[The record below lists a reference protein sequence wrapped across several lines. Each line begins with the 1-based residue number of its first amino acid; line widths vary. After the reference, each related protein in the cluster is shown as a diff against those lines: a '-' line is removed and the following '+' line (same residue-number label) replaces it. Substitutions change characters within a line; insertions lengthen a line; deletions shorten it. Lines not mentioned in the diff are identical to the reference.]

1 MLRVPKALACLSCL
15 FCFEIQSF
23 SSKREKKETSLSV
36 NITVNPVPGMGWPP
50 LHFHFLCKKLEEVE
64 TKVNVSLFCCC
75 SSGFL
80 SRKLPGQSLL
90 SCFHKNGP
98 ITITQPVPMRG
109 SASEGEPL
117 LGCLEYYNVP
127 AWVHPQWGWIS
138 TCYLTLVSGSLSQLL
153 TSPLFLSTGHRVKT
167 YKLHGKERVSR
178 STFLKVEKAEI
189 KHTQQKVNKV
199 TAFN

>member
-15 FCFEIQSF
+15 FCFETQSF

-80 SRKLPGQSLL
+80 SRKLQVSHYFPVFIRMVPSPSHNLCPWEGVLLRENHYWGVLNITMCRPGCTHSGAGFLL
-90 SCFHKNGP
+90 VIWH
-98 ITITQPVPMRG
+98 
-109 SASEGEPL
+109 
-117 LGCLEYYNVP
+117 
-127 AWVHPQWGWIS
+127 
-138 TCYLTLVSGSLSQLL
+138 
-153 TSPLFLSTGHRVKT
+153 LFLGHLANCWHHLYSYQLGTELKHINCTGK
-167 YKLHGKERVSR
+167 KEFQDRLS
-178 STFLKVEKAEI
+178 
-189 KHTQQKVNKV
+189 
-199 TAFN
+199 